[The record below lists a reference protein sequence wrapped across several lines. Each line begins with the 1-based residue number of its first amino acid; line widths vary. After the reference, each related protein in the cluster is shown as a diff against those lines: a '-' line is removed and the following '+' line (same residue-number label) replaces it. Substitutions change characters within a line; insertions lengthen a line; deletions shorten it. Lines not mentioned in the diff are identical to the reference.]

1 MGRLQSAFGGLSL
14 IEGGQMV
21 VKAVLKEIEDNMKK
35 AIEATKRELAELRS
49 GRANPKMVEGIRV
62 NYYGTPT
69 LLKELATIGI
79 PEARMIVISPYD
91 PSSVKEI
98 EKAILQSEL
107 GITPVGDSK
116 VIRLIVPPLS
126 EERREELVKIVKKT
140 VEEGKVSIRTVRRD
154 GKEKIKDLEKDK
166 KISEDDRF
174 KSEDQL
180 QKITDK
186 YIKEIDSILEEKEK
200 ELKEF

>member
-1 MGRLQSAFGGLSL
+1 MLKE
-14 IEGGQMV
+14 I
-21 VKAVLKEIEDNMKK
+21 LKEIENSMKK

-62 NYYGTPT
+62 SYYGTPT
-69 LLKELATIGI
+69 LLKEIATIGV

-91 PSSVKEI
+91 PSSAKEI

-107 GITPVGDSK
+107 GITPVSDNK
-116 VIRLIVPPLS
+116 IIRLIVPPLS
-126 EERREELVKIVKKT
+126 EERREELIKIVKKT
-140 VEEGKVSIRTVRRD
+140 IEEGKVSIRTVRRD
-154 GKEKIKDLEKDK
+154 GKEKIKNLEKDK

-180 QKITDK
+180 QKITDR
-186 YIKEIDSILEEKEK
+186 YIKDIDNIFEEKEK

>member
-1 MGRLQSAFGGLSL
+1 MAIR
-14 IEGGQMV
+14 E
-21 VKAVLKEIEDNMKK
+21 VLKEIEDNMKK

-69 LLKELATIGI
+69 LLKEIATIGV

-91 PSSVKEI
+91 PSSLKEI

-107 GITPVGDSK
+107 GITPVSDSK
-116 VIRLIVPPLS
+116 IIRLIVPPLS
-126 EERREELVKIVKKT
+126 EERRQELIKIVKK
-140 VEEGKVSIRTVRRD
+140 VSEEGKVSIRTVRRD
-154 GKEKIKDLEKDK
+154 GKEKIKVLEKDK

-174 KSEDQL
+174 KSEDEL
-180 QKITDK
+180 QKLTDK
-186 YIKEIDSILEEKEK
+186 YISELDKILADKEK
-200 ELKEF
+200 ELSEF

>member
-1 MGRLQSAFGGLSL
+1 
-14 IEGGQMV
+14 MV

-107 GITPVGDSK
+107 GITPVGDNK

-126 EERREELVKIVKKT
+126 EERRGELIKIVKKT

-154 GKEKIKDLEKDK
+154 GKEKIKGLEKSK

-186 YIKEIDSILEEKEK
+186 YIKEIDNILEEKEK

>member
-1 MGRLQSAFGGLSL
+1 MLKE
-14 IEGGQMV
+14 I
-21 VKAVLKEIEDNMKK
+21 LKEIENSMKK

-62 NYYGTPT
+62 SYYGTPT
-69 LLKELATIGI
+69 LLKEIATIGV
-79 PEARMIVISPYD
+79 PEARMIIISPYD
-91 PSSVKEI
+91 PSSAKEI

-107 GITPVGDSK
+107 GITPVSDNK
-116 VIRLIVPPLS
+116 IIRLIVPPLS
-126 EERREELVKIVKKT
+126 EERREELIKIVKKT
-140 VEEGKVSIRTVRRD
+140 IEEGKVSIRTVRRD
-154 GKEKIKDLEKDK
+154 GKEKIKNLEKDK

-180 QKITDK
+180 QKITDR
-186 YIKEIDSILEEKEK
+186 YIKDIDNIFEEKEK

>member
-1 MGRLQSAFGGLSL
+1 
-14 IEGGQMV
+14 MV
-21 VKAVLKEIEDNMKK
+21 KEVLKEIEDSMKK

-62 NYYGTPT
+62 SYYGTPT

-79 PEARMIVISPYD
+79 PEARMIIISPYD
-91 PSSVKEI
+91 PSSVKDI

-107 GITPVGDSK
+107 GIMPISDNK
-116 VIRLIVPPLS
+116 IIRLIVPPLS
-126 EERREELVKIVKKT
+126 EERREELIKIVKKT

-154 GKEKIKDLEKDK
+154 GKEKIKSLEKSK

-174 KSEDQL
+174 KAEDQA
-180 QKITDK
+180 QKTTDK
-186 YIKEIDSILEEKEK
+186 YIKDIEKVLEEKETNLKNSKKFSDKYK
-200 ELKEF
+200 EQW

>member
-1 MGRLQSAFGGLSL
+1 
-14 IEGGQMV
+14 MV
-21 VKAVLKEIEDNMKK
+21 KEVLKEIEDSMKK

-69 LLKELATIGI
+69 LLKEIATIGI
-79 PEARMIVISPYD
+79 PEARLIVISPYD
-91 PSSVKEI
+91 PTSVKDI

-107 GITPVGDSK
+107 GITPVSDNK
-116 VIRLIVPPLS
+116 IIRLIVPPLS
-126 EERREELVKIVKKT
+126 EERREELIKIVKKT

-154 GKEKIKDLEKDK
+154 GKERIKSLEKNR

-174 KSEDQL
+174 SSEDQL
-180 QKITDK
+180 QKTTDK

>member
-1 MGRLQSAFGGLSL
+1 
-14 IEGGQMV
+14 MV
-21 VKAVLKEIEDNMKK
+21 KEVLKEIEDSMKK

-62 NYYGTPT
+62 SYYGTPT

-79 PEARMIVISPYD
+79 PEARMIIISPYD
-91 PSSVKEI
+91 PSSVKDI

-107 GITPVGDSK
+107 GIMPISDNK
-116 VIRLIVPPLS
+116 IIRLIVPPLS
-126 EERREELVKIVKKT
+126 EERREELIKIVTKT

-154 GKEKIKDLEKDK
+154 GKEKIKSLEKSK

-174 KSEDQL
+174 KAEDQA
-180 QKITDK
+180 QKTTDK
-186 YIKEIDSILEEKEK
+186 YIKDIEKVLEEKEN